1 MHSRVT
7 MLFLELEDLVGQ
19 LGDSVD
25 LVVTEILGNLG
36 HGRDHGRGSTEEDL
50 DVGSGLG
57 HVLLD
62 HVSVDEANTA
72 GPALG
77 RGVKDVVDLELGVLL
92 GEEVELGLQ
101 DDVLLGDVGKDEV
114 NDGLVRGVLNNSADD
129 LFVISC

>member
-1 MHSRVT
+1 M
-7 MLFLELEDLVGQ
+7 
-19 LGDSVD
+19 
-25 LVVTEILGNLG
+25 
-36 HGRDHGRGSTEEDL
+36 
-50 DVGSGLG
+50 
-57 HVLLD
+57 LLD

-72 GPALG
+72 SPALG

-114 NDGLVRGVLNNSADD
+114 DDGLIRGVLDNSTDD